1 MSVIYVYHTQTI
13 SFFFNSWIWRFI
25 LRLVFFHLGI
35 SLESEESEY
44 NAYMFYQL
52 LEERTS
58 HSHAL
63 VEDIKVTPDLGRI
76 ISHLW
81 SDKGIQEAFTRA
93 CEYQLSDCAHYFLNN
108 VERLSDPAYVPTTH
122 DILHTRV
129 KTCGIVEVK
138 FIIKVKSK
146 IPFSRHWDKT
156 NMICSRSI

>member
-1 MSVIYVYHTQTI
+1 MSVIYVYHTQTFLF
-13 SFFFNSWIWRFI
+13 SI
-25 LRLVFFHLGI
+25 LGYGVLYCAWCFHLGI

-146 IPFSRHWDKT
+146 IPFSRHWDAIVTLKRT
-156 NMICSRSI
+156 

>member
-1 MSVIYVYHTQTI
+1 M
-13 SFFFNSWIWRFI
+13 
-25 LRLVFFHLGI
+25 
-35 SLESEESEY
+35 ESEESEY

-146 IPFSRHWDKT
+146 IPFSGHSDNIT
-156 NMICSRSI
+156 